1 MIDKARGQEGKN
13 VTIETIR
20 YELGGA
26 KGPYWKEAYPVVAI
40 GNFDGVHVG
49 HQEIFRRV
57 REEAARNNGKSVV
70 LTFEPHPLKLLVPER
85 CPQLITPY
93 SKRLRLIEH
102 FGMDAV
108 AVIHFTREFASL
120 SPEAF
125 FRDILTRVF
134 NVKAVFIG
142 YDFSFGRDRTGS
154 VENLK
159 RLGKEHG
166 IKVEVVAPFKAGD
179 TPVSSTKIRQLV
191 AEGKVETARELLG
204 RYFFLSGEVVK
215 GHNRGKSLGFPT
227 ANIETGHELFPA
239 RGVYATFLY
248 YRGKRYRAATNIG
261 VNPTFTNGA
270 LSIETYVVNFDEI
283 LYGCEVSISFVRK
296 IRDEIC
302 FPSAGMLVKRM
313 EEDIRIANEILE
325 KEERETPQAT
335 PEG

>member
-1 MIDKARGQEGKN
+1 

-20 YELGGA
+20 YELGGGNGPDW
-26 KGPYWKEAYPVVAI
+26 KGTYPVVAI
-40 GNFDGVHVG
+40 GNFDGVHIG

-57 REEAARNNGKSVV
+57 REETARKNGKSVV
-70 LTFEPHPLKLLVPER
+70 LTFEPHPLKLLVPEK

-108 AVIHFTREFASL
+108 VVIHFTREFASL
-120 SPEAF
+120 APEAF
-125 FRDILTRVF
+125 FRNVLTEVF

-159 RLGKEHG
+159 RLGEKYD
-166 IKVEVVAPFKAGD
+166 IKVEVVAPFKAGNS
-179 TPVSSTKIRQLV
+179 PVSSTKIRKLV
-191 AEGKVETARELLG
+191 AAGEMETARELLG

-248 YRGKRYRAATNIG
+248 YHGKRYRAATNIG

-270 LSIETYVVNFDEI
+270 LSIETYVVDFDEI
-283 LYGCEVSISFVRK
+283 LYGYEVSVSFVKK

-302 FPSAGMLVKRM
+302 FPSAGMLVERM

-325 KEERETPQAT
+325 REEREAPQPT

>member
-1 MIDKARGQEGKN
+1 

-20 YELGGA
+20 YELGRE
-26 KGPYWKEAYPVVAI
+26 KGPGWQETYPVVAI

-57 REEAARNNGKSVV
+57 REEAAGKNGKSVV
-70 LTFEPHPLKLLVPER
+70 LTFEPHPLKLLVPEK

-108 AVIHFTREFASL
+108 VVVHFTREFAAL

-125 FRDILTRVF
+125 FQDILAGTF
-134 NVKAVFIG
+134 HVKAVFIG

-154 VENLK
+154 VQNLK
-159 RLGKEHG
+159 KLGREHG
-166 IKVEVVAPFKAGD
+166 IKVEVVAPFKTGGI
-179 TPVSSTKIRQLV
+179 PVSSTKIRQLV
-191 AEGKVETARELLG
+191 AAGKVETARKLLG

-248 YRGKRYRAATNIG
+248 YRGRRYRAATNIG
-261 VNPTFTNGA
+261 INPTFTNGT
-270 LSIETYVVNFDEI
+270 LSIETYVVDFDGI
-283 LYGCEVSISFVRK
+283 LYGHEVSVSFVKK

-313 EEDIRIANEILE
+313 AEDIRIVNEILE
-325 KEERETPQAT
+325 KEERETPQLT